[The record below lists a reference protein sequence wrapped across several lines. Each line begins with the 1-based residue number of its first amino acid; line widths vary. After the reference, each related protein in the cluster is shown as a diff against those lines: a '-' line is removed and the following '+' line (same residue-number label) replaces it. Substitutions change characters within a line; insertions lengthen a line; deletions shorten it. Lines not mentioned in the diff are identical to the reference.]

1 MIMKKTIM
9 LFAAIA
15 LTACKKEETQPT
27 TPAPTPQDCQCD
39 EVQYSR
45 IDMNNAWTIDFTV
58 PAYDVTCDSVPMI
71 EGSFYTPDSLTVHI
85 VDCW

>member
-1 MIMKKTIM
+1 MKKTIM
-9 LFAAIA
+9 LFAVIA
-15 LTACKKEETQPT
+15 FTACKKETPQPT
-27 TPAPTPQDCQCD
+27 PVPTPQGCQCD